1 MRRCSTKR
9 RSAWLCRQRLP
20 VRLVE
25 APVSED
31 RIRIEV
37 DGAVATMTVA
47 RPEKLNAF
55 DIDMLKALSAACDNV
70 EMMREVR
77 VLILTGEGKA
87 FSAGGDIKAWG
98 GMDAAA
104 FGHDWVRFGHRVFE
118 RLATLRMPVIAAL
131 NGHALGGGLEL
142 AAAADIRIAESQIK
156 IGLPET
162 SLGMVPGWSGTQRL
176 VTRFGAQIVRR
187 MVLGGE
193 MFSAETAK
201 AEGLVDAVVETGTVM
216 QAARDYAARVAKR
229 GPAALEIS
237 KLMIACADGEDKGA
251 AVEALGSILVAKT
264 GDLREGVAAFTEKRE
279 AQFKGEW

>member
-1 MRRCSTKR
+1 M
-9 RSAWLCRQRLP
+9 A
-20 VRLVE
+20 
-25 APVSED
+25 D
-31 RIRIEV
+31 GRIRIEV
-37 DGAVATMTVA
+37 EGAVAIMTVS

-55 DIDMLKALSAACDNV
+55 DIEMLKALTAACDTV
-70 EMMREVR
+70 EANRDVR
-77 VLILTGEGKA
+77 VAILTGEGKA
-87 FSAGGDIKAWG
+87 FSAGGDIRAWG
-98 GMDAAA
+98 GMDAAE

-142 AAAADIRIAESQIK
+142 AAAADIRIAEKQVK

-176 VTRFGAQIVRR
+176 VSRLGAQIVRR

-193 MFSAETAK
+193 MFSAEEART
-201 AEGLVDAVVETGTVM
+201 EGLVDAVVETGTVM
-216 QAARDYAARVAKR
+216 QASRDYAARIASR

-237 KLMIACADGEDKGA
+237 KLMIASANGEDKGA

-264 GDLREGVAAFTEKRE
+264 GDLKEGVAAFSEKRE
-279 AQFKGEW
+279 ARFKGEW